1 MFQNINLNFLKYY
14 YEVANAKN
22 ITKAS
27 EILNISQPA
36 LTKAIKELENELN
49 TTLLIRNKKGVV
61 LTEQGKILY
70 EYTKVMLQKLQTAI
84 STIDNPKEYE
94 KNIYIGTTTTNFLEP
109 ILPILKELKRKYSNI
124 QIHIFLEEIDVL
136 ENYRKLGKMDIII
149 KNDYEVINNLEKIKS
164 FSIQDSFISSRKDFP
179 EIENKIFT
187 LEEILEYPLVLLSKI
202 THGRRNFDAFLKSQG
217 LTSEP
222 CYEFNSYSLCKE
234 LIKNGFGIGIGNPI
248 HYKSQNFIILKTD
261 FSLPER
267 FFDICV
273 TKNSDNQLLEE
284 VISLIKKHFK

>member
-149 KNDYEVINNLEKIKS
+149 KNDYEVINNLEKIKYKKES
-164 FSIQDSFISSRKDFP
+164 IKERKFS
-179 EIENKIFT
+179 
-187 LEEILEYPLVLLSKI
+187 
-202 THGRRNFDAFLKSQG
+202 
-217 LTSEP
+217 
-222 CYEFNSYSLCKE
+222 SLAR
-234 LIKNGFGIGIGNPI
+234 
-248 HYKSQNFIILKTD
+248 
-261 FSLPER
+261 FS
-267 FFDICV
+267 
-273 TKNSDNQLLEE
+273 
-284 VISLIKKHFK
+284 